1 MFSSRFELC
10 SWYCKAFGDTYC
22 KSQCLWPSVLRV
34 FLSFFWD
41 ILIHYRILIFWA
53 IRMPEGPGLLAW
65 REAVQPVRGGNVCVC
80 VCVCVFCRHF
90 VESSFIFSVFS
101 LFSLHFSLLQ
111 GDMMYFIRAGRVRLE
126 AWALQCFENLL
137 CRPVIAQHLA
147 SSHMHGWPGWY
158 GSPHRSWVAGSRKWW
173 KRARRLETWRCW
185 TRRGKTKKYGDDIMM
200 ISDISEAVMS
210 LWHQL
215 WYKAK
220 NDDQKTIN

>member
-80 VCVCVFCRHF
+80 VFCRHF
-90 VESSFIFSVFS
+90 VESSFIFSVFFS
-101 LFSLHFSLLQ
+101 VFFTLFTASGRHDVLHSGRTCQTRGLSIAVLWELVVPSCHCAASCKLAHARMTWMVRLPAQ
-111 GDMMYFIRAGRVRLE
+111 VLGRREPEVVEAGTTLGDMAVLDQAREDEEIR
-126 AWALQCFENLL
+126 
-137 CRPVIAQHLA
+137 
-147 SSHMHGWPGWY
+147 
-158 GSPHRSWVAGSRKWW
+158 
-173 KRARRLETWRCW
+173 RR
-185 TRRGKTKKYGDDIMM
+185 YHDDIWYLGS
-200 ISDISEAVMS
+200 SDVIVTSALIQSKERWSE
-210 LWHQL
+210 
-215 WYKAK
+215 
-220 NDDQKTIN
+220 NN